1 MPDELLPIT
10 GTFLDEITWDIPS
23 QNWGREEWRADF
35 ETMRS
40 IGFDTLV
47 IIRGGLARQTLF
59 LSKVIGTNPPEDL
72 AGFFLEEAA
81 ARNMKLFFGNYDSG
95 DWAERD
101 AWKEEI
107 QINQRFM
114 QEVFGR
120 YGGMPAFGGWYL
132 THETSHD
139 RFHFGEIYKAL
150 SEQAKSLQAIY

>member
-23 QNWGREEWRADF
+23 QSWGREEWRADF

-59 LSKVIGTNPPEDL
+59 PSKVIGTNPPEDL

-107 QINQRFM
+107 QINRRFM

-120 YGGMPAFGGWYL
+120 YGGMPAFGVSLLNTAPDFERNTASPSIRKTCWA
-132 THETSHD
+132 
-139 RFHFGEIYKAL
+139 RFWVFHFW
-150 SEQAKSLQAIY
+150 